1 MCLIVFIGT
10 TRCDI
15 EYPLEDFVEILVI
28 ALAVAIDIACH
39 HTFGVVLNASI
50 GVYQLNNLLSA
61 ILNPSEHFIG
71 IEISSVYFAEE
82 LAVDISEVIHFV
94 ASYPA
99 DVVFYDSGDR
109 VF

>member
-1 MCLIVFIGT
+1 MYLIIFIGT

-15 EYPLEDFVEILVI
+15 EYPLEDFVEILAI
-28 ALAVAIDIACH
+28 ALAVAINI
-39 HTFGVVLNASI
+39 LNASI

-82 LAVDISEVIHFV
+82 LAVDISEVLHFV